1 MNFVEMM
8 SIHKTFGAVR
18 ALDGANLNIGIGQ
31 IVGLVGDNAAGKST
45 LMKVL
50 SGAYRKDSGT
60 IRVSGRPVKIH
71 GPEDA
76 RQLGIEMIYQ
86 DLALADNLDVAA
98 NIFMGREL
106 TRGPFLDRARMTTQT
121 DNLITRLGINIDNP
135 RQLVAT
141 LSGGQRQSVAIAR
154 AMAFNAQLVI
164 MDEPTASL
172 SPSASEHVLEI
183 ILQLKERDVSVVYIS
198 HKLDEVNR
206 IADRVVQMSHGMMVD
221 A

>member
-1 MNFVEMM
+1 MNLVEMM
-8 SIHKTFGAVR
+8 NIHKAFGAVR
-18 ALDGANLNIGIGQ
+18 ALDGANLRIAQGQ

-60 IRVSGRPVKIH
+60 IRVGGKPVRIH

-86 DLALADNLDVAA
+86 DLALADNLDVTA

-106 TRGPFLDRARMTTQT
+106 TRGPFLNRARMTAQT
-121 DNLITRLGINIDNP
+121 HDLITRLGINIDNP
-135 RQLVAT
+135 RQVVAT

-154 AMAFNAQLVI
+154 AMAFSAQLVI

-172 SPSASEHVLEI
+172 SPTASEQVLEI
-183 ILQLKERDVSVVYIS
+183 ILQLSERNVSVVYIS
-198 HKLDEVNR
+198 HKLNEVDR
-206 IADRVVQMSHGMMVD
+206 IADRVVRMSRGRMVD

>member
-1 MNFVEMM
+1 MNLVEMVD
-8 SIHKTFGAVR
+8 IHKSFGAIH
-18 ALDGANLNIGIGQ
+18 ALDGACLAIQ
-31 IVGLVGDNAAGKST
+31 PSEIVGLVGDNAAGKST

-60 IRVSGRPVKIH
+60 ILVDSKSIEIRRP
-71 GPEDA
+71 GDA
-76 RQLGIEMIYQ
+76 RRLGIEMIYQ

-106 TRGPFLDRARMTTQT
+106 TRGPFLDQAHMLTQT
-121 DNLITRLGINIDNP
+121 RALITRLGINIDNAK
-135 RQLVAT
+135 QLVET

-154 AMAFNAQLVI
+154 AMAFNARLII

-172 SPSASEHVLEI
+172 SPAASEGILEI
-183 ILQLKERDVSVVYIS
+183 VLGLKGHGASVIYIS
-198 HKLDEVNR
+198 HRLSEVSR
-206 IADRVVQMSHGMMVD
+206 IADRVVRMSRGRMID